1 LSGADKKTTR
11 QQHLERDEPPIAT
24 SGTWPCPR
32 KEGLGPRPAFEAMAV
47 GRSVT
52 GDRSSPGRSEGIGGG
67 QYSAGMTYGL
77 FGKFSARPGRRDDLV
92 TYLLKAA
99 KLPQRAYEIAGPR

>member
-1 LSGADKKTTR
+1 VAGRAG
-11 QQHLERDEPPIAT
+11 PPARIGGI
-24 SGTWPCPR
+24 GTPWSTVVR
-32 KEGLGPRPAFEAMAV
+32 KG
-47 GRSVT
+47 
-52 GDRSSPGRSEGIGGG
+52 SSPGRSEGIGGG

-77 FGKFSARPGRRDDLV
+77 FGKLSARPGRRDDLV